1 MYVIIGATSFIGV
14 YTIQEF
20 IKHDEKLVVTA
31 RKDKFRKYYEQFKN
45 VKYINFDLNDP
56 SDIEKLPKEDV
67 DGVILISALLPATED
82 ADLTETENA
91 DKYIITNTL
100 GTVHLLEY
108 CRKNKIKRLISTVSY
123 ADIKNS
129 LRGGFP
135 TTEDEPRN
143 FDYFGDH
150 AVYVISKNAASDI
163 MEYYNQQHN
172 MKNAWF
178 RLPPVYG
185 VGPHGSLKVNG
196 KIVKSGLQIFIDKAE
211 MGEPIIVY
219 GKKDFSRDVVYVK
232 DVAQAY
238 YKAAKSNKARGLYNI
253 SAGHGTTLFEQADV
267 ISRLFSKN
275 NHVSNIDFD
284 EEKTNSGKEFLLSIE
299 KAKKDFGYSPQYTP
313 FEKMMQ
319 DYKAELEEG
328 TIAKLF
334 SSREV

>member
-20 IKHDEKLVVTA
+20 IKHGEKIVVTA
-31 RKDKFRKYYEQFKN
+31 RNDKFRKYYEQFDN
-45 VKYINFDLNDP
+45 VEYINFDLNNPD
-56 SDIEKLPKEDV
+56 DINKLPKENV

-82 ADLTETENA
+82 ADLSDTENA

-100 GTVHLLEY
+100 GTINILEY

-129 LRGGFP
+129 LKRDVAI
-135 TTEDEPRN
+135 TEDEPRN

-150 AVYVISKNAASDI
+150 SVYVISKNAASDI

-196 KIVKSGLQIFIDKAE
+196 KIVKSGLQIFMDKAE
-211 MGEPIIVY
+211 AGEPIVVY

-238 YKAAKSNKARGLYNI
+238 YKAIKSGNTYGLYNI

-267 ISRLFSKN
+267 ISKVFAKN
-275 NHVSNIDFD
+275 NNISKIEFD
-284 EEKTNSGKEFLLSIE
+284 ETKTNAGKEFLLSIE
-299 KAKKDFGYSPQYTP
+299 KAKKDFDYNPQYVP
-313 FEKMMQ
+313 FEKMML

-328 TIAKLF
+328 TISELF